1 MQNLIDFLSEI
12 LAWFLDAA
20 LWVFHTVYELLL
32 QGLLVVVNALPV
44 PSWLAGSDP
53 FSSIDPG
60 IAWFL
65 EALQIPEGIAIVL
78 GAYVIRFLIRRLPVV
93 G

>member
-12 LAWFLDAA
+12 LGWFLDAA

-44 PSWLAGSDP
+44 PSRWPYPPKA
-53 FSSIDPG
+53 
-60 IAWFL
+60 
-65 EALQIPEGIAIVL
+65 
-78 GAYVIRFLIRRLPVV
+78 
-93 G
+93 